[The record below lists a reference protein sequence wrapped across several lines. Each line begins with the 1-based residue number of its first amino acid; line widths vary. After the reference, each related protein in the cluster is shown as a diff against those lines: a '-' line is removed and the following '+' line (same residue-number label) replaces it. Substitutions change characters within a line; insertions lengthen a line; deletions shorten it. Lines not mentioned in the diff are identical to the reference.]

1 LLQCSNRKL
10 LADKTASE
18 RAHEKTGA
26 KGVRTKL
33 ILHIG
38 MHKTGS
44 SAIQRFLSMN
54 RWALGRL
61 GVAYPPSIG
70 ATGARQPKHNAI
82 FAAISHE
89 ADRKAPHPDLGPS
102 AALIEGAANAIEA
115 ATPRAAILSAEG
127 FSGERPI
134 FANALRPLRDRFD
147 VRVVVFLRRRDLW
160 VESFYKQMVQNR
172 DVREARPF
180 HEFLAAKATQRHMDY
195 LTILSWWADAFGAEA
210 ISVTPFEAGAG
221 EPVRLFLSAAGLS
234 PRLALLPYSKG
245 AVNVSSSAET
255 TEILRLAN
263 TLGLRPTKTQAAGVE
278 AAMRGGQGAFL
289 TAAERAEINGAFD
302 DDDAEILRQYARAD
316 RANLFAGGA
325 VTSRV
330 ESWAGFVPEDPRLGM
345 LDLLTS
351 T

>member
-1 LLQCSNRKL
+1 M
-10 LADKTASE
+10 
-18 RAHEKTGA
+18 
-26 KGVRTKL
+26 RTKL

-61 GVAYPPSIG
+61 GIVYPPSVG
-70 ATGARQPKHNAI
+70 PGGARQPKHNAI

-89 ADRKAPHPDLGPS
+89 GDRKTPHPKLGPS
-102 AALIEGAANAIEA
+102 AELIA
-115 ATPRAAILSAEG
+115 ATADFIERAAPRVAILSAEG

-134 FANALRPLRDRFD
+134 FANALRPLRERFD

-195 LTILSWWADAFGAEA
+195 RLILSWWADAFGQDAV
-210 ISVTPFEAGAG
+210 SVTPFEAGAG
-221 EPVRLFLSAAGLS
+221 EPVRLFLAAAELS

-245 AVNVSSSAET
+245 VVNLSNSAET

-263 TLGLRPTKTQAAGVE
+263 ERGFRPSKQQAAKIE
-278 AAMRGGQGAFL
+278 TAMQGAQSAFL
-289 TAAERAEINGAFD
+289 TAAERNAINMAARH
-302 DDDAEILRQYARAD
+302 DDADILRRYVRD
-316 RANLFAGGA
+316 HRPRLFAETA
-325 VTSRV
+325 APSRS
-330 ESWAGFVPEDPRLGM
+330 ERWNGFSKTDERLA
-345 LDLLTS
+345 LLKLLTDGS
-351 T
+351 P